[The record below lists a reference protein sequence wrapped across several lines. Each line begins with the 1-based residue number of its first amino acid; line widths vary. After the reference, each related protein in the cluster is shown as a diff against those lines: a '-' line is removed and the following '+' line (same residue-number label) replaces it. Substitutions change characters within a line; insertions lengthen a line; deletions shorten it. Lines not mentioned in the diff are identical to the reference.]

1 MRTKRKYDLDKM
13 VREAEEDEKLAL
25 KNRNAGQLAQADI
38 QKMIDRKREKKG
50 E

>member
-25 KNRNAGQLAQADI
+25 KSRDVKQLAQADI
-38 QKMIDRKREKKG
+38 QKMIDQKRGKKRD
-50 E
+50 